1 MCFLIFFFS
10 PVLLQYE
17 RKSTFFLCRLL
28 AFFCSRLRPCDT
40 TILPRF
46 SHVLLLF
53 SYVCSHVFLSC
64 LAVTTSFSC
73 HRVPLSTQVLSQLG
87 VWILDTH
94 ALGEQ
99 AQNPLI
105 LKYANPCSPSG
116 VLCAMQQAL
125 FPSGPQ
131 PRPNVNG
138 DPAAAAEVVAL
149 DFGPGG
155 TARRRVDNRFQS
167 VGAEGRDALRG
178 FLCGLHHRGRP
189 TDGQLDFLKGLPI
202 FRVHGAVTGKEELEE
217 EERRH
222 RWGGGMAGF
231 TSISGAER
239 LLLAPR
245 NSDKALL
252 GREFAVESDRNAE
265 LLESLGV
272 QRVGKGA
279 FFREHVLPRAVEQT
293 LPVGECHRHGP
304 GEQGGGG
311 AEGGG
316 KVWLFRELR

>member
-1 MCFLIFFFS
+1 MSCF
-10 PVLLQYE
+10 V
-17 RKSTFFLCRLL
+17 
-28 AFFCSRLRPCDT
+28 
-40 TILPRF
+40 
-46 SHVLLLF
+46 
-53 SYVCSHVFLSC
+53 
-64 LAVTTSFSC
+64 VTTSFSC
-73 HRVPLSTQVLSQLG
+73 RHVPLSTQVLSQLG

-131 PRPNVNG
+131 PRPNGNG
-138 DPAAAAEVVAL
+138 DPAAATEVVAL

-155 TARRRVDNRFQS
+155 NARRRVDNRFQS

-178 FLCGLHHRGRP
+178 FLCGFHRRGQP
-189 TDGQLDFLKGLPI
+189 TDEQLDFLKGLPI
-202 FRVHGAVTGKEELEE
+202 FRVHGAVTGEE
-217 EERRH
+217 EEEAEGRRH
-222 RWGGGMAGF
+222 RWGGGVAGF

-245 NSDKALL
+245 HSDPALL
-252 GREFAVESDRNAE
+252 GREFAVETDRNTE
-265 LLESLGV
+265 MLESLGV

-279 FFREHVLPRAVEQT
+279 FYREHVLPRTVEQS

-304 GEQGGGG
+304 GKGGRWGGGG
-311 AEGGG
+311 ERQGVIISCVALGSSCFVGASVLVNRHG
-316 KVWLFRELR
+316 TTTVPSGVLGSTLLGVQRITRFLVLVL